1 MKRNGILLAGKA
13 KILKLSLV
21 AALATTTLYA
31 FGGPG
36 CDTMNSPM
44 NYGSSS
50 HFQNDSMRNIM
61 MNLSN
66 MELSST
72 QWKKIR
78 EVMFDMREQRFENF
92 RKKEDVVMIDKNGTF
107 NKEEFIKNRTALS
120 KEMIESQSKVV
131 ERILSILNDTQ
142 KKQLV
147 SKLY

>member
-1 MKRNGILLAGKA
+1 MKA

-31 FGGPG
+31 FGGSRGFNG
-36 CDTMNSPM
+36 CDTINGPMKFSP
-44 NYGSSS
+44 SS

-72 QWKKIR
+72 QWKEIR

-92 RKKEDVVMIDKNGTF
+92 RKKEDVVMIDKDGTF
-107 NKEEFIKNRTALS
+107 NKEEFIKNRTAFS
-120 KEMIESQSKVV
+120 KEMIESQSEVV
-131 ERILSILNDTQ
+131 ERILSILDDIQ

>member
-21 AALATTTLYA
+21 AALATTTIYS

-44 NYGSSS
+44 YYGSYS

-131 ERILSILNDTQ
+131 ERILSILDDTQ